1 MSASI
6 HIPRE
11 FCGLASCDRNFLA
24 GQVLVRSDRK
34 IASQLSPVLMAIGPS
49 SKLKGYRTGAEIGY
63 VNLRRWFFCDTGISS
78 GSTFQQFNHALR
90 IGASGHVHGD
100 FDRPLAIRKS
110 PVSHLTRDERSVR
123 HDDFRTIGGAND
135 AGPDPD
141 AADLSHNATYLDDVT
156 DFNRTFKKQNQA
168 GHKII
173 DHVLQSKSDSHGEC
187 PGQECNLCQINPE
200 CAQGDE
206 EAY

>member
-24 GQVLVRSDRK
+24 GQGLVHGDRK

-49 SKLKGYRTGAEIGY
+49 AKLKGYRTGAEIGY

-78 GSTFQQFNHALR
+78 GSIFQQFNHALG
-90 IGASGHVHGD
+90 IGASSRVDGD
-100 FDRPLAIRKS
+100 FDRALAIRKS
-110 PVSHLTRDERSVR
+110 PVSHLTRDQRSVW
-123 HDDFRTIGGAND
+123 HDDFRTVRGSND
-135 AGPDPD
+135 AGPDAD
-141 AADLSHNATYLDDVT
+141 AADLSHIAAHLDDVT
-156 DFNRTFKKQNQA
+156 NFNGAFEKQNQA

-173 DHVLQSKSDSHGEC
+173 DHVL
-187 PGQECNLCQINPE
+187 
-200 CAQGDE
+200 
-206 EAY
+206 